1 VAHVA
6 AIALTHRYLL
16 LPQLR
21 RLMEEGYEVTAVSA
35 PGPEVRDLERAG
47 IRHLAWPHVTRS
59 WDPAADL
66 SAYRSL
72 LAILGRE
79 RFDLVHT
86 HTPKPGVLGRI
97 AARRAGTPCVVNT
110 VHGLYATSQD
120 SPSRRLPVVAVE
132 RLAARFSD
140 LELYQ
145 SEEDLRWARRIG
157 LVDPRRSALLGNGV
171 DLVRFDP
178 ARVSAERV
186 AEVRERLGIP
196 GNGPVVGTVGRLV
209 AEKGYRE
216 FIAAAKSIRRAR
228 PEVRFLAV
236 GPPDP
241 AKRDAVEASGGH
253 DVVFTGWREDL
264 PELLAS
270 MDVFVLASWREGMPR
285 SAIEAAA
292 MGRPLVLTDIRGC
305 REVARHRSEGLL
317 VPRRDPAALS
327 RAILELLGDPG
338 LRTSLGQAARRR
350 AVDRFD
356 ERRVCDTL
364 VRQYRRLLA
373 TRSATTADVEV
384 AGFGPVRIRAARPVD
399 AARMARLH
407 ALTHPEAF
415 LPQLGERFLEVLY
428 RAHVQEPVG
437 VALVAEV
444 QGRMVGYSTG
454 ILSTRVFRRRF
465 LRRYALPA
473 GIAAIP
479 RLARPA
485 LLRRL
490 LDLGRYPHLV
500 RDLPEAEWTFIALD
514 PDAHARGLGTAL
526 GREVLRALEARG
538 AREVKTFV
546 ARDNEASNRMVR
558 RLGFEARGEIAMHD
572 GRPSNVYVVRCHSS

>member
-1 VAHVA
+1 MA
-6 AIALTHRYLL
+6 AIAATHRHLL
-16 LPQLR
+16 MPQLL

-47 IRHLAWPHVTRS
+47 IRHLEWPQVTRS
-59 WDPAADL
+59 WDPLADL
-66 SAYRSL
+66 KAYRSL
-72 LAILGRE
+72 LEILRRE

-110 VHGLYATSQD
+110 VHGLYATPQD
-120 SPSRRLPVVAVE
+120 PVTRRVPVVAVE

-157 LVDPRRSALLGNGV
+157 LVETKRSALLGNGV

-178 ARVSAERV
+178 ATVSPERV
-186 AEVRERLGIP
+186 AKVRERLGILRTA
-196 GNGPVVGTVGRLV
+196 PVVGTVGRLV

-216 FIAAAKSIRRAR
+216 FIAAARAVRRAR

-241 AKRDAVEASGGH
+241 AKPDALEVSGGD

-292 MGRPLVLTDIRGC
+292 MGLPLVLTDIRGC
-305 REVARHRSEGLL
+305 REVARHRREGLL
-317 VPRRDPAALS
+317 VPRRDPVALS
-327 RAILELLGDPG
+327 RAVLELLGDPG
-338 LRTSLGQAARRR
+338 LRTSLGKAARRR
-350 AVDRFD
+350 AVNRFD

-373 TRSATTADVEV
+373 ARGVPTADLQVEGV
-384 AGFGPVRIRAARPVD
+384 GPVRIRAARPVD

-407 ALTHPEAF
+407 ALTHPGAF

-437 VALVAEV
+437 VALVAETR
-444 QGRMVGYSTG
+444 GRMLGYSTG
-454 ILSTRVFRRRF
+454 IVSTREFRRRF
-465 LRRYALPA
+465 MRRYALPA
-473 GIAAIP
+473 GIAAAP

-485 LLRRL
+485 LMRRL
-490 LDLGRYPHLV
+490 LDLGRYPNLV

-514 PDAHARGLGTAL
+514 PDVHARGLGTAL
-526 GREVLRALEARG
+526 GREVLRALEAKG

-558 RLGFEARGEIAMHD
+558 RLGFEARGEIAIHD
-572 GRPSNVYVVRCHSS
+572 GRPSNVYVVRCPSS